1 MHRYLVVAVL
11 LMTAAAVAAGCG
23 GDDAKSRIF
32 EDAKPIEIIN
42 PQLCKPVYIDDNGDG
57 DTFDFGVSTTELG
70 IDEERVFAAIFNDYP
85 QVQSSRIINPENAVW
100 IWHSGMRS
108 RTSALSGHL
117 TFADGINT
125 DKAGNPSGL
134 SSCGE
139 LGNCSALVSELLERT
154 REANYYFVMW
164 AWDGDREISYFSD
177 RFIEFCVTNLK
188 GDAERCMP
196 SKGCP

>member
-1 MHRYLVVAVL
+1 MHRYLVMAVL
-11 LMTAAAVAAGCG
+11 LMAAAAIAAGCG
-23 GDDAKSRIF
+23 GEDAKSRIF
-32 EDAKPIEIIN
+32 GDAKPITIIN
-42 PQLCKPVYIDDNGDG
+42 PQSCKPILIDENGEG

-134 SSCGE
+134 SSCGV

-164 AWDGDREISYFSD
+164 AWNGDREISYFSD
-177 RFIEFCVTNLK
+177 QFIEFCVK
-188 GDAERCMP
+188 GKQGDEDTCKK
-196 SKGCP
+196 SCP